1 MDNKVVQI
9 GLMIVGIA
17 GGIVGF
23 RLLGFSF
30 LIVLA
35 ALFGCWH
42 LFRKLGVHR
51 QLAAPLT
58 CAAAHGIWFL
68 AGLVL
73 APLAG
78 IPIKGMLIE
87 IGPDMAIL
95 AALAA
100 WIYLSRS
107 KASLYALIAYEGASL
122 AFNGYV
128 MATEILPLGMQLN
141 LAAHMALR
149 LATVVTAAIAVRHHA
164 AFAKT
169 AMTR

>member
-1 MDNKVVQI
+1 MDNKVVQVVP
-9 GLMIVGIA
+9 MVVGIA

-35 ALFGCWH
+35 ALFGCWL
-42 LFRKLGVHR
+42 LFQKLGVHR

-68 AGLVL
+68 AGLLL

-78 IPIKGMLIE
+78 ISVVGMLIE
-87 IGPDMAIL
+87 IGPDMAVL
-95 AALAA
+95 AALVA

-107 KASLYALIAYEGASL
+107 KASLYVLIVYEGASL
-122 AFNGYV
+122 AFNSYV
-128 MATEILPLGMQLN
+128 LATEILPLGMQLN
-141 LAAHMALR
+141 LVAHMVLR
-149 LATVVTAAIAVRHHA
+149 LATVVTAAIAVTHHSEFERSA
-164 AFAKT
+164 T
-169 AMTR
+169 GS